1 MNAFG
6 YVLFHLTSTRLVDY
20 NTENVSRFQV
30 GFFSVLI
37 TQSSGKGDNHKT
49 QLFQKHALHIYI
61 T

>member
-30 GFFSVLI
+30 GFFFSTHNTVI
-37 TQSSGKGDNHKT
+37 REGR
-49 QLFQKHALHIYI
+49 
-61 T
+61 